1 MIPILAIG
9 PHIFASLPLSLQ
21 KISEITKANW
31 PATQR
36 FGVGPARQF
45 TGRGEDE
52 FEVEGLYFDEEFG
65 GHAEYLALKTTQAL
79 GQPVELMGW
88 AAGGLAASVFGTVVI
103 LEVGASHSVIRA
115 SGIGAKVEFSVK
127 LAPLG
132 GDGLTGGL
140 F

>member
-1 MIPILAIG
+1 MTPILAIG

-21 KISEITKANW
+21 KIAETTKANW

-36 FGVGPARQF
+36 FGAGPARQF
-45 TGRGEDE
+45 TGLGEDS

-65 GHAEYLALKTTQAL
+65 GHAEYLALKATLAL
-79 GQPVELMGW
+79 GEPVELVGW
-88 AAGGLAASVFGTVVI
+88 AAGGFAASVFGTVVL
-103 LEVGASHSVIRA
+103 LEVGATHTVLRP

-127 LAPLG
+127 MSSLG
-132 GDGLTGGL
+132 GDGLGGGL